1 MTPTPS
7 FSCFAGHRLICT
19 GSLAEAAMALRGQL
33 GGSDEVLVF
42 DNATGRCVDINTLG
56 SEAQMLERLR
66 RKYPAAFASTEQA
79 QMETATLDS
88 PPSEARGR
96 GRPKLGVVAREVTLL
111 PRHWEWLAA
120 QPGGASV
127 ALRKLVEQAR
137 KASSD
142 SDWLRQ
148 SSERGYHFLQTM
160 GGDLP
165 GFEEACR
172 ALFAHDRERLS
183 VLLQN
188 WPADV
193 RSHVL
198 WLLYGDA
205 AQGV

>member
-1 MTPTPS
+1 M
-7 FSCFAGHRLICT
+7 
-19 GSLAEAAMALRGQL
+19 
-33 GGSDEVLVF
+33 D
-42 DNATGRCVDINTLG
+42 
-56 SEAQMLERLR
+56 
-66 RKYPAAFASTEQA
+66 
-79 QMETATLDS
+79 
-88 PPSEARGR
+88 
-96 GRPKLGVVAREVTLL
+96 
-111 PRHWEWLAA
+111 
-120 QPGGASV
+120 
-127 ALRKLVEQAR
+127 QAR

-183 VLLQN
+183 VLLKD
-188 WPADV
+188 WPTDV

-205 AQGV
+205 AQGG